1 MNEKG
6 GAYAAQYMPLLEN
19 ISIGSFKM
27 GSLVKALAGFG
38 VSLGLFAVVIAIIG
52 IAGAI
57 TRMRL
62 LLIIVSIFVITG
74 DNVYQIDSHLT
85 LKKCHKRFFAIC
97 IFTSRY

>member
-1 MNEKG
+1 MLIAGAIMNEKG

-38 VSLGLFAVVIAIIG
+38 VSLGLFAVVVAIIG

-62 LLIIVSIFVITG
+62 LLIIVSTFFFRMNTSLMTLLNFVFE
-74 DNVYQIDSHLT
+74 
-85 LKKCHKRFFAIC
+85 R
-97 IFTSRY
+97 